1 MLTTLAVVLP
11 IFALILAGWLARRTG
26 LLGAHAMAELNRFVV
41 WLALPALLFDVM
53 ARSVG
58 PEIWQPGFLATFGLS
73 SGALLVLTA
82 WLARRRGRPL
92 ADAAID
98 GLNASYPNTGYMG
111 FPLALAAF
119 GPAAL
124 GPTTIAVIL
133 TVCVVFAGA
142 IVLIE
147 AGLQG
152 GSGPGARR
160 GPVARTVALA
170 LLRNPL
176 LVAPFCGALVPLLG
190 FGVPAPAEA
199 FLKLLGG
206 AASPCALVA
215 LGLFLAERRGAGGS
229 ARSAGDGARSRHAT
243 AWLAGLKLV
252 VHPLLAYGLG
262 RFVFDLTPLAL
273 HSAVLMAALPTGTG
287 PFMLAEFYRREA
299 ALTAD
304 TVLVSTVLSVVTV
317 SAYLAL
323 VAG

>member
-11 IFALILAGWLARRTG
+11 IFALILTGWLARRTG
-26 LLGAHAMAELNRFVV
+26 LLGAHAVPELNRFVV

-73 SGALLVLTA
+73 SGALLLLTA

-111 FPLALAAF
+111 FPLALAAL

-147 AGLQG
+147 AGLRN
-152 GSGPGARR
+152 GAER

-176 LVAPFCGALVPLLG
+176 LVAPACGALVPLLG
-190 FGVPAPAEA
+190 LGVPAPAEA

-215 LGLFLAERRGAGGS
+215 LGLFLAERRS
-229 ARSAGDGARSRHAT
+229 AEAGARSRQAT
-243 AWLAGLKLV
+243 AWLVGLKLV

-262 RFVFDLTPLAL
+262 RFVFDLAPLAL
-273 HSAVLMAALPTGTG
+273 HTAVLMAALPTGTG

-299 ALTAD
+299 AVTAD

>member
-26 LLGAHAMAELNRFVV
+26 LLGPGATAELNRFVV

-73 SGALLVLTA
+73 SGALLGLTA
-82 WLARRRGRPL
+82 WRARRRGRPL

-111 FPLALAAF
+111 FPLALAAL
-119 GPAAL
+119 GPGSL
-124 GPTTIAVIL
+124 GPTTVAVIL

-152 GSGPGARR
+152 EGRGGGRR
-160 GPVARTVALA
+160 GPVVRTVALA

-190 FGVPAPAEA
+190 LGVPAPVEA

-215 LGLFLAERRGAGGS
+215 LGLFLAERRGAE
-229 ARSAGDGARSRHAT
+229 RGARSRHT
-243 AWLAGLKLV
+243 IMWLAGLKLV
-252 VHPLLAYGLG
+252 AHPLLAYGLG
-262 RFVFDLTPLAL
+262 RFVFDLPPLAL
-273 HSAVLMAALPTGTG
+273 HTAVLMAALPTGTG

-317 SAYLAL
+317 AAYLAL
-323 VAG
+323 VAD

>member
-1 MLTTLAVVLP
+1 MLTTLAIVLP

-26 LLGAHAMAELNRFVV
+26 LLGPHAMAELNRFVV

-73 SGALLVLTA
+73 SGALLALTA

-111 FPLALAAF
+111 FPLALAAL

-147 AGLQG
+147 AGLQDG
-152 GSGPGARR
+152 DRSGRRR

-190 FGVPAPAEA
+190 LGVPAPVEA

-215 LGLFLAERRGAGGS
+215 LGLFLAEPRRG
-229 ARSAGDGARSRHAT
+229 DGIGRDRRAT
-243 AWLAGLKLV
+243 AWLVGLKLV
-252 VHPLLAYGLG
+252 VHPFLAYGLG
-262 RFVFDLTPLAL
+262 RFVFDLSPLAL
-273 HSAVLMAALPTGTG
+273 HTAVLMAALPTGTG
-287 PFMLAEFYRREA
+287 PFMLADFYRREA

-304 TVLVSTVLSVVTV
+304 TVLISTVLSVVTV
-317 SAYLAL
+317 AAYLAY